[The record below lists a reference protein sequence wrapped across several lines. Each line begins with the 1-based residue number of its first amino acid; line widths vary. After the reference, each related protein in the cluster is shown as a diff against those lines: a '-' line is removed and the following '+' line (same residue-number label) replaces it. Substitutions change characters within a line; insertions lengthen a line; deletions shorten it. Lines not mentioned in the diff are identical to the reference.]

1 MNDNQYDHAIHTAAL
16 STNPIAHGEELH
28 TGEDTPVGA
37 TAEPNLHPPEAPTFW
52 LSDLPDYQRQVLD
65 SQHLLQGQLDVLRA
79 FSRSKTFFESS
90 DYDKA
95 LVLNQIEAMQALDR
109 ALEKR
114 AVRYLTAHLRL
125 ES

>member
-1 MNDNQYDHAIHTAAL
+1 MTQLLTPEEREAL
-16 STNPIAHGEELH
+16 SVNPVAQGESLH
-28 TGEDTPVGA
+28 EGEDTPVGA
-37 TAEPNLHPPEAPTFW
+37 TAEPNIPPPEAPTFW

-65 SQHLLQGQLDVLRA
+65 AQHLLHGQLDTLRA
-79 FSRSKTFFESS
+79 FSRSQTFFESS

-114 AVRYLTAHLRL
+114 AVRYLTAHLALR
-125 ES
+125 S